1 MSYAITLEEIE
12 RGVARRVYRVSIPG
26 EHVASR
32 VSNRLNEIGKTVRLP
47 GFRPG
52 KIPVAVLE
60 QRYGAKAR
68 AEAIRRLGAE
78 AADQVLARGELAA
91 SLELNEDT
99 PERVEFRLAVTHLAE
114 LAPLDFGVIELERL
128 MAPLSTLGS
137 VGLTREAAE
146 KLLENRLRQKVLDY
160 LDEVYRFPISPQ
172 LIAREHALIRRAAE
186 EAQASDSTTLAERE
200 AMEAELGAIAERRVR
215 LGASRSV
222 VAEMARRFKMVPAEE
237 ELQRERLSGE
247 ELAQTWDRLREDKVI
262 RLVIESA
269 RVTEREATVEELREL
284 ALAAG

>member
-215 LGASRSV
+215 LGAV

>member
-1 MSYAITLEEIE
+1 VSYAITLEEIE

-215 LGASRSV
+215 LGAV